1 MTSKPKLSR
10 REQILT
16 VLTIELEKKLGLPI
30 TTSSLANAV
39 GVSEAALYRHFASKA
54 KMFEALINYA
64 EESIFSLVNRILE
77 QETDPTIRCYKIINL
92 ILSFSEKNPGI
103 TRLLIGDILL
113 GENERLH
120 LRVTQFFERIEL
132 QIRQILREAN
142 LTNGPR
148 PISNIDAAAN
158 QMLIYIEGKLSQFV
172 ISSFKP
178 THVKMLATTLDAN
191 ELPDKVIIGIPI
203 LIASLAVV

>member
-64 EESIFSLVNRILE
+64 EESIFGLANKILE

-113 GENERLH
+113 GENERLP
-120 LRVTQFFERIEL
+120 LRVTQFFERIEI
-132 QIRQILREAN
+132 QIRQVLREAN

-172 ISSFKP
+172 ISSFKNKP
-178 THVKMLATTLDAN
+178 TEHL
-191 ELPDKVIIGIPI
+191 EIQWGVIKAGCFR
-203 LIASLAVV
+203 

>member
-158 QMLIYIEGKLSQFV
+158 QMLVYIEGKLSQFI
-172 ISSFKP
+172 ISSFKNKQ
-178 THVKMLATTLDAN
+178 TEHL
-191 ELPDKVIIGIPI
+191 EIQWGVIKAGCFR
-203 LIASLAVV
+203 

>member
-64 EESIFSLVNRILE
+64 EESIFGLANKILE

-120 LRVTQFFERIEL
+120 LRVTQFFERIEI
-132 QIRQILREAN
+132 QIRQVLREAN

-172 ISSFKP
+172 ISSFKNKP
-178 THVKMLATTLDAN
+178 TEHL
-191 ELPDKVIIGIPI
+191 EIQWGVIKAGCFR
-203 LIASLAVV
+203 

>member
-30 TTSSLANAV
+30 TTSTLANSG

-54 KMFEALINYA
+54 KMFEALIDYA
-64 EESIFSLVNRILE
+64 EECIFSVVNKILE

-120 LRVTQFFERIEL
+120 HRVTQFFERIEL

-172 ISSFKP
+172 ISSFKNKP
-178 THVKMLATTLDAN
+178 TEHL
-191 ELPDKVIIGIPI
+191 EIQWGVIKAGCFR
-203 LIASLAVV
+203 

>member
-10 REQILT
+10 REQILI
-16 VLTIELEKKLGLPI
+16 VLATELEKKLGLPI
-30 TTSSLANAV
+30 TTSSLANSV

-64 EESIFSLVNRILE
+64 EESIFGLANKILE
-77 QETDPTIRCYKIINL
+77 KETDPTIRCYKIINL

-120 LRVTQFFERIEL
+120 LRVTQFFERIEI
-132 QIRQILREAN
+132 QIRQVLREAN

-172 ISSFKP
+172 ISSFKNKP
-178 THVKMLATTLDAN
+178 TEHL
-191 ELPDKVIIGIPI
+191 EIQWGVIKAGCFR
-203 LIASLAVV
+203 

>member
-16 VLTIELEKKLGLPI
+16 VLTLELEKRLGLPI
-30 TTSSLANAV
+30 TTSSLANSV

-64 EESIFSLVNRILE
+64 EESIFGLANKILE

-120 LRVTQFFERIEL
+120 LRVTQFFERIEI
-132 QIRQILREAN
+132 QIRQVLREAN

-172 ISSFKP
+172 ISSFKNKP
-178 THVKMLATTLDAN
+178 TEHL
-191 ELPDKVIIGIPI
+191 EIQWGVIKAGCFR
-203 LIASLAVV
+203 

>member
-10 REQILT
+10 REQILI
-16 VLTIELEKKLGLPI
+16 VLATELEKKLGLPI
-30 TTSSLANAV
+30 TTSSLANSV

-64 EESIFSLVNRILE
+64 EESIFSLINRILE

-158 QMLIYIEGKLSQFV
+158 QMLIYIEGKLSQFI
-172 ISSFKP
+172 ISSFKNKP
-178 THVKMLATTLDAN
+178 TEHL
-191 ELPDKVIIGIPI
+191 EIQWGVIKAGCFR
-203 LIASLAVV
+203 

>member
-16 VLTIELEKKLGLPI
+16 VLTLELEKRLGLPI
-30 TTSSLANAV
+30 TTSSLANSV

-64 EESIFSLVNRILE
+64 EESIFSLINRILE

-172 ISSFKP
+172 ISSFKNKP
-178 THVKMLATTLDAN
+178 TEHL
-191 ELPDKVIIGIPI
+191 EIQWGVIKAGCFR
-203 LIASLAVV
+203 

>member
-54 KMFEALINYA
+54 KMFEVLINYA

-113 GENERLH
+113 GEDERLH

-172 ISSFKP
+172 ISSFKNKP
-178 THVKMLATTLDAN
+178 TEHL
-191 ELPDKVIIGIPI
+191 EIQWGVIKAGCFR
-203 LIASLAVV
+203 

>member
-10 REQILT
+10 REQILI
-16 VLTIELEKKLGLPI
+16 VLATELEKKLGLPI
-30 TTSSLANAV
+30 TTSSLANSV

-64 EESIFSLVNRILE
+64 EESIFGLVNKILE
-77 QETDPTIRCYKIINL
+77 QETDPTIRSYKIINL

-120 LRVTQFFERIEL
+120 LRVTQFFERIEI
-132 QIRQILREAN
+132 QIRQVLREAN

-172 ISSFKP
+172 ISSFKNKP
-178 THVKMLATTLDAN
+178 TEHL
-191 ELPDKVIIGIPI
+191 EIQWGVIKAGCFR
-203 LIASLAVV
+203 

>member
-16 VLTIELEKKLGLPI
+16 VLTLELEKKLGLPI

-64 EESIFSLVNRILE
+64 EESIFRLVNRILE

-172 ISSFKP
+172 ISSFKNKP
-178 THVKMLATTLDAN
+178 TEHL
-191 ELPDKVIIGIPI
+191 EIQWGVIKAGCFR
-203 LIASLAVV
+203 

>member
-30 TTSSLANAV
+30 TTSTLANSV

-54 KMFEALINYA
+54 KMFEALIDYA
-64 EESIFSLVNRILE
+64 EECIFSLVNKILE
-77 QETDPTIRCYKIINL
+77 QETDPTIRCYKIISL

-103 TRLLIGDILL
+103 TRLLISDILL

-148 PISNIDAAAN
+148 PISNIDAVAN

-172 ISSFKP
+172 ISSFKNKP
-178 THVKMLATTLDAN
+178 TEHL
-191 ELPDKVIIGIPI
+191 EIQWGVIKAGCFR
-203 LIASLAVV
+203 

>member
-158 QMLIYIEGKLSQFV
+158 QMLVYIEGKLSQFV
-172 ISSFKP
+172 ISSFKNKP
-178 THVKMLATTLDAN
+178 TEHL
-191 ELPDKVIIGIPI
+191 EIQWGVIKAGCFR
-203 LIASLAVV
+203 

>member
-103 TRLLIGDILL
+103 SRLLIGDILL

-172 ISSFKP
+172 ISSFKNKP
-178 THVKMLATTLDAN
+178 TEHL
-191 ELPDKVIIGIPI
+191 EIQWGVIKAGCFR
-203 LIASLAVV
+203 

>member
-120 LRVTQFFERIEL
+120 HRVTQFFERIEL

-158 QMLIYIEGKLSQFV
+158 QMLVYIEGKLSQFI
-172 ISSFKP
+172 ISSFKNKP
-178 THVKMLATTLDAN
+178 TEHL
-191 ELPDKVIIGIPI
+191 EIQWGVIKAGCFR
-203 LIASLAVV
+203 

>member
-10 REQILT
+10 REQILI
-16 VLTIELEKKLGLPI
+16 VLATELEKKLGLPI
-30 TTSSLANAV
+30 TTSSLANSV

-64 EESIFSLVNRILE
+64 EESIFGLANKILE

-132 QIRQILREAN
+132 QIRQVLREAN

-172 ISSFKP
+172 ISSFKNKP
-178 THVKMLATTLDAN
+178 TEHL
-191 ELPDKVIIGIPI
+191 EIQWGVIKAGCFR
-203 LIASLAVV
+203 

>member
-64 EESIFSLVNRILE
+64 EESVFSLINRILE

-120 LRVTQFFERIEL
+120 LRVTQFFERIEI
-132 QIRQILREAN
+132 QIRQVLREAN

-172 ISSFKP
+172 ISSFKNKP
-178 THVKMLATTLDAN
+178 TEHL
-191 ELPDKVIIGIPI
+191 EIQWGVIKAGCFR
-203 LIASLAVV
+203 

>member
-10 REQILT
+10 REQILI
-16 VLTIELEKKLGLPI
+16 VLATELEKKLGLPI
-30 TTSSLANAV
+30 TTSSLANSV

-64 EESIFSLVNRILE
+64 EESIFGLVNEILE

-172 ISSFKP
+172 ISSFKNKP
-178 THVKMLATTLDAN
+178 TEHL
-191 ELPDKVIIGIPI
+191 EIQWGVIKAGCFR
-203 LIASLAVV
+203 

>member
-30 TTSSLANAV
+30 TTSTLANSV

-172 ISSFKP
+172 ISSFKNKP
-178 THVKMLATTLDAN
+178 TEHL
-191 ELPDKVIIGIPI
+191 EIQWGVIKAGCFR
-203 LIASLAVV
+203 

>member
-64 EESIFSLVNRILE
+64 EESVFSLINRILE

-158 QMLIYIEGKLSQFV
+158 QMLVYIEGKLSQFI
-172 ISSFKP
+172 ISSFKNKP
-178 THVKMLATTLDAN
+178 TEHL
-191 ELPDKVIIGIPI
+191 EIQWGVIKAGCFR
-203 LIASLAVV
+203 

>member
-64 EESIFSLVNRILE
+64 EESVFSLINRILE
-77 QETDPTIRCYKIINL
+77 QETDPTIRCYKIINI

-172 ISSFKP
+172 ISSFKNKP
-178 THVKMLATTLDAN
+178 TEHL
-191 ELPDKVIIGIPI
+191 EIQWGVIKAGCFR
-203 LIASLAVV
+203 

>member
-158 QMLIYIEGKLSQFV
+158 QMLVYIEGKLSQFI
-172 ISSFKP
+172 ISSFKNKP
-178 THVKMLATTLDAN
+178 TEHL
-191 ELPDKVIIGIPI
+191 EIQWGVIKAGCFR
-203 LIASLAVV
+203 

>member
-1 MTSKPKLSR
+1 MTSKLKLSR

-16 VLTIELEKKLGLPI
+16 VLTIELEIKLGLPI

-64 EESIFSLVNRILE
+64 EESIFGLANKILE

-120 LRVTQFFERIEL
+120 LRVTQFFERIEI
-132 QIRQILREAN
+132 QIRQVLREAN

-172 ISSFKP
+172 ISSFKNKP
-178 THVKMLATTLDAN
+178 TEHL
-191 ELPDKVIIGIPI
+191 EIQWGVIKAGCFR
-203 LIASLAVV
+203 

>member
-64 EESIFSLVNRILE
+64 EESIFGLVNEILE

-172 ISSFKP
+172 ISSFKNKP
-178 THVKMLATTLDAN
+178 TEHL
-191 ELPDKVIIGIPI
+191 EIQWGVIKAGCFR
-203 LIASLAVV
+203 

>member
-54 KMFEALINYA
+54 KMFEALINCA
-64 EESIFSLVNRILE
+64 EESVFSLINRILE
-77 QETDPTIRCYKIINL
+77 LETDPTIRCYKIINL

-172 ISSFKP
+172 ISSFKNKP
-178 THVKMLATTLDAN
+178 TEHLEIQWGVSKA
-191 ELPDKVIIGIPI
+191 GCFR
-203 LIASLAVV
+203 

>member
-113 GENERLH
+113 GEHERLH

-172 ISSFKP
+172 ISSFKNKP
-178 THVKMLATTLDAN
+178 TEHL
-191 ELPDKVIIGIPI
+191 EIQWGVIKAGCFR
-203 LIASLAVV
+203 

>member
-10 REQILT
+10 REQILI
-16 VLTIELEKKLGLPI
+16 VLATELEKKLGLPI
-30 TTSSLANAV
+30 TTSSLANSV

-64 EESIFSLVNRILE
+64 EESIFGLANKILE
-77 QETDPTIRCYKIINL
+77 KETDPTIRCYKIINL

-120 LRVTQFFERIEL
+120 LRVTQFFARIEI
-132 QIRQILREAN
+132 QIRQVLREAN

-172 ISSFKP
+172 ISSFKNKP
-178 THVKMLATTLDAN
+178 TEHL
-191 ELPDKVIIGIPI
+191 EIQWGVIKAGCFR
-203 LIASLAVV
+203 

>member
-1 MTSKPKLSR
+1 MTSTPKLSR
-10 REQILT
+10 REQILI
-16 VLTIELEKKLGLPI
+16 VLATELEKKLGLPI
-30 TTSSLANAV
+30 TTSSLANSV

-64 EESIFSLVNRILE
+64 EESIFGLANKILE

-120 LRVTQFFERIEL
+120 LRVTQFFERIEI
-132 QIRQILREAN
+132 QIRQVLREAN

-158 QMLIYIEGKLSQFV
+158 QMLVYIEGKLSQFI
-172 ISSFKP
+172 ISSFKNKP
-178 THVKMLATTLDAN
+178 TEHL
-191 ELPDKVIIGIPI
+191 EIQWGVIKAGCFR
-203 LIASLAVV
+203 